1 MEDSS
6 EDSWERTV
14 CERLRDGGA
23 RDPSSVLCPLD
34 IVGDEGGVTKLR
46 KVGEGGQSCFWDSTL
61 SAAIE
66 LEVAESAT
74 CPAGNTKSFEMG
86 EGGIGIRAGSTSA
99 ASGTDVKR
107 GDGGNGTKTG
117 SGSGPEGA
125 SCEGTQEVEG

>member
-1 MEDSS
+1 M
-6 EDSWERTV
+6 
-14 CERLRDGGA
+14 
-23 RDPSSVLCPLD
+23 
-34 IVGDEGGVTKLR
+34 
-46 KVGEGGQSCFWDSTL
+46 
-61 SAAIE
+61 SAGIE
-66 LEVAESAT
+66 LEVAGSAT

-99 ASGTDVKR
+99 ASGTDVRR